1 MKKKSGLLLLVAL
14 VAVFAVGCGDK
25 TKKDEKN
32 TDTTAVEEAFKV
44 AGTQYFEDYMKG
56 VIGQDYNEI
65 TLEMLENVNEKNNA
79 GYDLSKLSGCSK
91 DSKITIQAD
100 ENRNIVDY
108 QYELNCK

>member
-14 VAVFAVGCGDK
+14 VAVFAVGCGKK
-25 TKKDEKN
+25 TTEETTNKN
-32 TDTTAVEEAFKV
+32 TAEIEAAFKA

-65 TLEMLENVNEKNNA
+65 TLEMLENVNSKNNA

-91 DSKITIQAD
+91 DSKVTIQAD
-100 ENRNIVDY
+100 ENREIVDY
-108 QYELNCK
+108 QYDLNCK